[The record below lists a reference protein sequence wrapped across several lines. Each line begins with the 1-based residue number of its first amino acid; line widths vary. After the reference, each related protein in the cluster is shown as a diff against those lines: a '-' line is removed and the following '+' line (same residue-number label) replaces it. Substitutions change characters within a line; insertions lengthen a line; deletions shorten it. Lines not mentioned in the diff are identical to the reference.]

1 MVLLYMKSNNKLE
14 NFIKALDRLKEG
26 LLQYDEEDELQ
37 RDGIIQRYEFT
48 FELAWKT
55 LKEIFEDEGL
65 IGLNSPKTVLR
76 EAYSS
81 GLIDDEKIWLD
92 MLVDRNATSH
102 IYSQSNA
109 IEICKR
115 IKEIYVDKLE
125 KLKYKIFERL
135 NQI

>member
-1 MVLLYMKSNNKLE
+1 MKSNNKFE

-37 RDGIIQRYEFT
+37 RDGIIHRYEFT

-55 LKEIFEDEGL
+55 LKEVFEDEGL
-65 IGLNSPKTVLR
+65 VGLNSPKTVLR

-92 MLVDRNATSH
+92 MLVDRNAPSH

-125 KLKYKIFERL
+125 ELKDKIFERL

>member
-1 MVLLYMKSNNKLE
+1 MKSNNKLE

>member
-1 MVLLYMKSNNKLE
+1 MKSNNKLE

-65 IGLNSPKTVLR
+65 VGLNSPKTVLR

-125 KLKYKIFERL
+125 ELKDKILERL

>member
-1 MVLLYMKSNNKLE
+1 MVLLYMKSNNKFE

-37 RDGIIQRYEFT
+37 RDGIIHRYEFT

-55 LKEIFEDEGL
+55 LKEVFEDEGL
-65 IGLNSPKTVLR
+65 VGLNSPKTVLR

-92 MLVDRNATSH
+92 MLVDRNAPSH

-125 KLKYKIFERL
+125 ELKDKIFERL

>member
-1 MVLLYMKSNNKLE
+1 MKNNNKLE

-55 LKEIFEDEGL
+55 LKEVFEDEGL
-65 IGLNSPKTVLR
+65 VGLNSPKTVLR

-115 IKEIYVDKLE
+115 INEIYIDKLE
-125 KLKYKIFERL
+125 ELKDKILERL

>member
-1 MVLLYMKSNNKLE
+1 MKSNNKFE

-37 RDGIIQRYEFT
+37 RDGIIHRYEFT

-55 LKEIFEDEGL
+55 LKEVFEDEGL
-65 IGLNSPKTVLR
+65 VGLNSPKTVLR

-92 MLVDRNATSH
+92 MLVDRNAPSH

-125 KLKYKIFERL
+125 ELKDKILERL

>member
-1 MVLLYMKSNNKLE
+1 MKSNNKLE

-65 IGLNSPKTVLR
+65 VGLNSPKTVLR

-125 KLKYKIFERL
+125 ELKDKILKRL